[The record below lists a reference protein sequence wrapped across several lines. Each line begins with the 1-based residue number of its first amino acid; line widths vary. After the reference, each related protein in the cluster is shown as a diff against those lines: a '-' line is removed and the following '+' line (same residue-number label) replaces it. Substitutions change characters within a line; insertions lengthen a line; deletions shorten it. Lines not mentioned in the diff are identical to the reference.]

1 VVIIARWSEG
11 QQGGFQQIT
20 VSSNV
25 PPLTGRTVS
34 GELYGSDTGGRNWRT
49 HLGEL
54 ARYRYL
60 LHNLVVRDLKVRYKN
75 SVLGIL
81 WSLLNP
87 LLMMLVF
94 TLVFTVLTGTQNLR
108 QYSVFILVGLLP
120 WNFFSGALLS
130 GTMSITNNSALIKK
144 VYFPRE
150 LLPLSAVLSN
160 LVNFS
165 LAFLVLL
172 VFLYASGLGLTIHAL
187 WLPAILLTQLIFVL
201 GLCLLLG
208 TLNVFYRD
216 VMMILDVVMLAW
228 FFLTPVFY
236 PFELLGNEPRTML
249 GLTFTPAVAM
259 RWLNPMASIIDG
271 YRTVLWGTSTSSGP
285 ASMAPEYLLR
295 TFATAVLVFI
305 VGYALFLRSQHLFG
319 EKL

>member
-1 VVIIARWSEG
+1 MY
-11 QQGGFQQIT
+11 
-20 VSSNV
+20 
-25 PPLTGRTVS
+25 S
-34 GELYGSDTGGRNWRT
+34 GEYGRRNWRAY
-49 HLGEL
+49 LGEL

-60 LHNLVVRDLKVRYKN
+60 LQNLVVRDLKVRYKN

-94 TLVFTVLTGTQNLR
+94 TLVFTVLTRTQQDLR
-108 QYSVFILVGLLP
+108 QHSVFILVGLLP

-160 LVNFS
+160 LVNFL

-172 VFLYASGLGLTIHAL
+172 AFLYASGLGLTIHAL
-187 WLPAILLTQLIFVL
+187 WLPAILITQLIFVL

-236 PFELLGNEPRTML
+236 PFELLGSTPRTLL
-249 GLTFTPAVAM
+249 GVTFTPAVAM

-271 YRTVLWGTSTSSGP
+271 YRTVLWGTSSSNGP
-285 ASMAPEYLLR
+285 AAMAPEYLLR
-295 TFATAVLVFI
+295 TFVTAVLVFI
-305 VGYALFLRSQHLFG
+305 AGYALFLRSQHLFG

>member
-1 VVIIARWSEG
+1 M
-11 QQGGFQQIT
+11 
-20 VSSNV
+20 SSPV
-25 PPLTGRTVS
+25 PPLTGQTFS
-34 GELYGSDTGGRNWRT
+34 GEIYGSGYGRGNWRA
-49 HLGEL
+49 HLAEL
-54 ARYRYL
+54 GHYRYL
-60 LHNLVVRDLKVRYKN
+60 LRNLVVRDLKVRYKN

-87 LLMMLVF
+87 LMMMM
-94 TLVFTVLTGTQNLR
+94 VFTVIFTVLIPNRELR

-120 WNFFSGALLS
+120 WNFFSGALIS

-160 LVNFS
+160 LVNFA

-172 VFLYASGLGLTIHAL
+172 VFLYASGLGLTVHAL

-208 TLNVFYRD
+208 TLHVFYRD
-216 VMMILDVVMLAW
+216 VMMVMDVVMLAW

-236 PFELLGNEPRTML
+236 PFELLGTEPRTVL
-249 GLTFTPAVAM
+249 GITFVPAVTM

-295 TFATAVLVFI
+295 TFVTAVIVFAAGYAVFI
-305 VGYALFLRSQHLFG
+305 RSQHLFG